1 MVLDSKIPKGPLADK
16 WTNHKNNINLVNPAN
31 KRLIDIIV
39 VGTGL
44 AGASAAATLAE
55 LGYNVKAFCFQ
66 DSPRRAHS
74 IAAQGGINAAKN
86 YQGDGDSNYRLF
98 YDTVKGGDYRSR
110 EANVYRLAEV
120 SANII
125 DQCVAQGVPFAR
137 EYGGLLDNRSFGGVL
152 VSRTFYAA
160 GQTGQQLLLGA
171 YSALNRQIGRGKVK
185 MYNRHEMLDVVV
197 IDGKARGIIARNLVT
212 GEIERHSAH
221 AVVLG
226 TGGYGNVFYLS
237 TNAMGSN
244 VTAAWKAHKR
254 GAFFANPCYTQIH
267 PTCIPVSG
275 DHQSKLTLM
284 SESLRNDGRIWVPK
298 KLEDVKAIREGK
310 LKPTDIPEE
319 DRDYYL
325 ERRYPAFGN
334 LVPRDV
340 ASRAAKERCDAGY
353 GVNKTGEAVF
363 LDFASAIERYG
374 KEQAHIKGL
383 NENDPALVKKL
394 GQEVI
399 RTKYGNLFQMY
410 EKIVDQNPYE
420 TPMMIYPAVHYTM
433 GGIWVDYN
441 LMTTVPGLYAI
452 GEANFSDHGAN
463 RLGASALMQGL
474 ADGYFILP
482 YTIGDY
488 LSNDIR
494 TGSIPTDTPEF
505 EEAEN
510 SVRERIEKLINN
522 NGTHSVDYFHKKLGK
537 IMWNKVGMSRN
548 AKGLSEAIEEISAL
562 REEFWKDVKV
572 PGTANEFNE
581 ELAKAG
587 RVADFLELGELFAK
601 DALHRNESCGGHYRE
616 ESVEES
622 GEQKGEAKRDDVN
635 FKYVAAWEYKG
646 EPKDAVLHKE
656 ELTFENIELK
666 QRSYK

>member
-1 MVLDSKIPKGPLADK
+1 MSVLDSKIPAGPIKDK
-16 WTNHKNNINLVNPAN
+16 WTNHKNAINVVNPAN

-44 AGASAAATLAE
+44 AGGSAAASLAE
-55 LGYNVKAFCFQ
+55 MGYSVKAFCFQ

-86 YQGDGDSNYRLF
+86 YQNDGDSTYRLF
-98 YDTVKGGDYRSR
+98 YDTVKGGDYRAR

-137 EYGGLLDNRSFGGVL
+137 DYGGLLDNRSFGGVL
-152 VSRTFYAA
+152 VSRTFYAK

-171 YSALNRQIGRGKVK
+171 YSAMNRQIGKGKIK
-185 MYNRHEMLDVVV
+185 MYNRHEMLELVKV
-197 IDGKARGIIARNLVT
+197 DGKARGIIARNLIT

-221 AVVLG
+221 AVVVAS
-226 TGGYGNVFYLS
+226 GGYGNVFYLS

-244 VTAAWKAHKR
+244 VTAAWRIHKQ
-254 GAFFANPCYTQIH
+254 GAYFANPCYTQIH
-267 PTCIPVSG
+267 PTCIPRSG
-275 DHQSKLTLM
+275 DYQSKLTLM

-298 KLEDVKAIREGK
+298 NIEDVDAIRKGTK
-310 LKPTDIPEE
+310 RPVDLSE
-319 DRDYYL
+319 DERDYYL

-353 GVNKTGEAVF
+353 GVNHTGEAVY
-363 LDFASAIERYG
+363 LDFASAIMRYG
-374 KEQAHIKGL
+374 EEKATVDHEHDASDARIKE
-383 NENDPALVKKL
+383 L
-394 GQEVI
+394 GEGVI
-399 RTKYGNLFQMY
+399 EAKYGNLFQMY
-410 EKIVDQNPYE
+410 EKITDENPYK

-441 LMTTVPGLYAI
+441 LMTTIPGCYAA

-474 ADGYFILP
+474 ADGYFVLP

-488 LSNDIR
+488 LADDIR
-494 TGSIPTDTPEF
+494 TGTIPTDSPEF
-505 EEAEN
+505 EAAEK
-510 SVRERIEKLINN
+510 SVTTRLENFVNN
-522 NGTHSVDYFHKKLGK
+522 KGTKTVDHFHRRLGK
-537 IMWNKVGMSRN
+537 VMWDKVGMARN
-548 AKGLSEAIEEISAL
+548 AQGLNEAIEEIRQIRA
-562 REEFWKDVKV
+562 EFYKDVMI
-572 PGTANEFNE
+572 PGGLYEFNP
-581 ELAKAG
+581 ELEKAA
-587 RVADFLELGELFAK
+587 RVEDFLELGELFAK
-601 DALHRNESCGGHYRE
+601 DALLRTESCGGHFRE
-616 ESVEES
+616 ESQTPE
-622 GEQKGEAKRDDVN
+622 GEALRDDVN
-635 FKYVAAWEYKG
+635 FAYTAAWEWTGNPG
-646 EPKDAVLHKE
+646 EANLHKE
-656 ELTFENIELK
+656 ELTFNDIELK